1 MTGRDLFP
9 FRFYDKEARNIL
21 THILWMSGQGKI
33 KYANF
38 IPGKKAG
45 TGTGFA
51 NIPLIDSKNKT
62 TELFILKITV
72 YHRCLEYT
80 CMLAN
85 YVPWGLKKASTE
97 RIESDVRGGGEKPP
111 SPQWTDE

>member
-1 MTGRDLFP
+1 
-9 FRFYDKEARNIL
+9 
-21 THILWMSGQGKI
+21 MSGQEKI

-45 TGTGFA
+45 TGTGSA
-51 NIPLIDSKNKT
+51 IIPLIGSKNKT
-62 TELFILKITV
+62 TERFIIKITV
-72 YHRCLEYT
+72 YHRCLEY
-80 CMLAN
+80 MLAN